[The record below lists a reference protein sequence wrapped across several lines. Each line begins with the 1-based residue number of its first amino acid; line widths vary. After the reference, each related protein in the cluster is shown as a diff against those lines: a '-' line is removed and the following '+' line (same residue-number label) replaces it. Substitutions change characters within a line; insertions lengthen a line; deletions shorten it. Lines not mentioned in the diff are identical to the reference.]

1 MAANNKIRGNV
12 RAMSPSHNPSL
23 HQLHTYPSTIAEIK
37 GYLELYDR
45 RPIPTLGGTPVSL
58 WNDSVASA
66 GARPHKQLVL
76 DTAMRAIT
84 AFEAPAKHGKAKISR
99 QGVRIRNLWYMCDAL
114 REPGIEGTRVP
125 ATYEPLDARIAYV
138 LIGKTWHECHADYP
152 ELQGRTHD
160 EIRIASVEL
169 RRRLGIE
176 PSMAELARFLLEMQA
191 REATLAIDKQTLV
204 ESRRAT
210 EQRAVVSPAP
220 TDLTP
225 LPGPYAI
232 APSDFDGEID
242 AVATYEQAPPTI
254 PPAQRPAA

>member
-1 MAANNKIRGNV
+1 
-12 RAMSPSHNPSL
+12 
-23 HQLHTYPSTIAEIK
+23 
-37 GYLELYDR
+37 
-45 RPIPTLGGTPVSL
+45 
-58 WNDSVASA
+58 
-66 GARPHKQLVL
+66 
-76 DTAMRAIT
+76 
-84 AFEAPAKHGKAKISR
+84 
-99 QGVRIRNLWYMCDAL
+99 
-114 REPGIEGTRVP
+114 VP